1 MKKAASFIL
10 TALAA
15 AGMATSSPALA
26 QDGDLDPAAVEAAA
40 RYALPYA
47 FNAFVVRC
55 GDELYGSTYAL
66 NNSDRL
72 YAKFI
77 EGNDEHWPLAKEAL
91 IQIVEGDGEESLGPI
106 FEVMGDA
113 ELRPFVNS
121 LIGNLVAQE
130 IKTDDCLAV
139 ERGLEILDPLP
150 ADNVAQLIGFLVEM
164 GQRGD
169 DEEDNGEE
177 EIAE

>member
-1 MKKAASFIL
+1 MVAFG
-10 TALAA
+10 ALSGWLGHRFA
-15 AGMATSSPALA
+15 
-26 QDGDLDPAAVEAAA
+26 
-40 RYALPYA
+40 YA
-47 FNAFVVRC
+47 FW
-55 GDELYGSTYAL
+55 LL
-66 NNSDRL
+66 L
-72 YAKFI
+72 
-77 EGNDEHWPLAKEAL
+77 HPPL
-91 IQIVEGDGEESLGPI
+91 

-169 DEEDNGEE
+169 DEEDGEE